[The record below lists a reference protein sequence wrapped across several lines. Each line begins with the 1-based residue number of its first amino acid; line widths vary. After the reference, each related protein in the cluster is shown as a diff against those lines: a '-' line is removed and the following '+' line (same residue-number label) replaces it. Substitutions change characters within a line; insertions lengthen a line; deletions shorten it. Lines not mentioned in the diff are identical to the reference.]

1 MSRGHSWKSFK
12 VPEPEC
18 TPSPHLKV
26 NVRKIKHQAILLH
39 AFTPWYF
46 QVQDKAEPG
55 QNDAFML
62 RCSFL
67 DLECKILD
75 WQACRLSKQSLS
87 FVVSVWYPVSRH
99 DHYTLTQKERFHK
112 LARERHDQRSRKKEF
127 GKARWEQESS
137 WNSPHGCIKNTWNFW
152 NHVGSGPNRPKGP
165 VCISN
170 LRIHEKPKTCQRS
183 GSFFQ

>member
-26 NVRKIKHQAILLH
+26 NVQVARSNIKRFCSMPLLPDT
-39 AFTPWYF
+39 FKCRTRP
-46 QVQDKAEPG
+46 KPG

-62 RCSFL
+62 RFSFL

-87 FVVSVWYPVSRH
+87 FVVSVWYLSCH

-137 WNSPHGCIKNTWNFW
+137 WNSPQGPIKNTWHFW
-152 NHVGSGPNRPKGP
+152 NHAGSGPNLSQGP

-170 LRIHEKPKTCQRS
+170 LRIHQKRKTCQPS
-183 GSFFQ
+183 G

>member
-1 MSRGHSWKSFK
+1 MSCVHSWESFK
-12 VPEPEC
+12 VP
-18 TPSPHLKV
+18 
-26 NVRKIKHQAILLH
+26 RLLH
-39 AFTPWYF
+39 ILKWMSRWQDPPSSDSARCLYSQILSSAGQGPS
-46 QVQDKAEPG
+46 QDKT
-55 QNDAFML
+55 ML
-62 RCSFL
+62 LCCGVFL
-67 DLECKILD
+67 DQACKILD

-87 FVVSVWYPVSRH
+87 FVLSVWYPVSCH

-137 WNSPHGCIKNTWNFW
+137 WNSLQGCINNTWHFW

-165 VCISN
+165 VCILNS
-170 LRIHEKPKTCQRS
+170 RIHEKPKTCQRS